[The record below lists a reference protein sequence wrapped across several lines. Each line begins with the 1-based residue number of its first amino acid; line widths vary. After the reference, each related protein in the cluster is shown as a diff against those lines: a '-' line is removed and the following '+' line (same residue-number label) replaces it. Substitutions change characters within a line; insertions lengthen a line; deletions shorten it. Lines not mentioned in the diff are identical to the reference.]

1 MQAGGER
8 HGPGFAGALIGFAVC
23 CLVLFAT
30 GANAADEME
39 FRVVEVGAS
48 ENCGSKC
55 LHIISAQGE
64 ITENSADKFSAF
76 LDHNLRQRH
85 LNGIVLLHSP
95 GGNVVGATKL
105 GKLLRQLGVAV
116 VVARADGATK
126 LIGADIR
133 LAPGRCMSACVFVL
147 MGGAKRVVPAPS
159 TVGIHRMF
167 RIETGRDPAGGP
179 SYRRVFAN
187 APFVEQLRQY
197 SDEMGVSSSLVD
209 SAERVSPDTVHI
221 VSPAELRRWR
231 LGSPKF

>member
-1 MQAGGER
+1 MRAGIGGY
-8 HGPGFAGALIGFAVC
+8 GPGLTGALVA
-23 CLVLFAT
+23 LVLFVL
-30 GANAADEME
+30 GLNARADAAEME
-39 FRVVEVGAS
+39 FRVVEIGAS

-55 LHIISAQGE
+55 LYVISAQGE
-64 ITENSADKFSAF
+64 ITENSADRFTEF
-76 LDHNLRQRH
+76 LENNMGQRH

-105 GKLLRQLGVAV
+105 GKVLRKLGVAV
-116 VVARADGATK
+116 VVARADDATR
-126 LIGADIR
+126 LIGSNIR

-147 MGGAKRVVPAPS
+147 MGGAKRVVPTPS
-159 TVGIHRMF
+159 KVGIHRMF
-167 RIETGRDPAGGP
+167 RIETGRDPAGGS

-197 SDEMGVSSSLVD
+197 SAEMGVSTSLVD

-221 VSPAELRRWR
+221 VSPAELTRWR